1 MNHSLRVALC
11 RSITARA
18 HLAGAEAAELEAQAD
33 ALAGDPP
40 ARFDDATAS
49 QRIAFGLACAA
60 QSARRRY
67 WREQEACELLHGR
80 RWPEAE
86 ALGVEPTA
94 AVSTSQQG

>member
-1 MNHSLRVALC
+1 MKVALC
-11 RSITARA
+11 HSAAARA
-18 HLAGAEAAELEAQAD
+18 HLAGAEAAELEHEAD

-67 WREQEACELLHGR
+67 WRELAACQLLMGH
-80 RWPEAE
+80 RWESAE
-86 ALGVEPTA
+86 ALGVEPNATP
-94 AVSTSQQG
+94 

>member
-1 MNHSLRVALC
+1 MTPDIRVALC

-18 HLAGAEAAELEAQAD
+18 HLAGAEAAELEARAD
-33 ALAGDPP
+33 ALAGDPL
-40 ARFDDATAS
+40 ARFDEATAS

-67 WREQEACELLHGR
+67 WREHEACELLHGR

-86 ALGVEPTA
+86 ALGVDP
-94 AVSTSQQG
+94 